1 MQIKTNQVYFTSL
14 TLSSSFLTF
23 SDFIQCMF
31 SKSRM
36 QIILFLI
43 SRGKIRCSTRSY
55 ACKSC
60 VTSASGL
67 RCVHPTTGHCHHQH
81 ISSSYQRTQIMK
93 SSTHTG
99 IPLFK
104 NMDDKKW
111 NRKVTITQFSKA
123 DHKKL
128 LTFDVSVLDTYPDD
142 VDQKRKTVVAIHGI
156 PGASDDF
163 ESLAAKLFEKGIRL
177 VAPTS
182 LGMLL
187 L

>member
-1 MQIKTNQVYFTSL
+1 
-14 TLSSSFLTF
+14 
-23 SDFIQCMF
+23 
-31 SKSRM
+31 
-36 QIILFLI
+36 
-43 SRGKIRCSTRSY
+43 
-55 ACKSC
+55 
-60 VTSASGL
+60 
-67 RCVHPTTGHCHHQH
+67 
-81 ISSSYQRTQIMK
+81 MK
-93 SSTHTG
+93 SSIHTG